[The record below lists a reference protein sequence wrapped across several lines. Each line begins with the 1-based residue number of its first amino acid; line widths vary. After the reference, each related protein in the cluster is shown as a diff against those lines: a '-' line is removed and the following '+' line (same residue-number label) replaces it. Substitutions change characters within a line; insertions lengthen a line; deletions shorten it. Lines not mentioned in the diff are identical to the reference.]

1 MEDHE
6 FSIFCP
12 QTEQYKMVFKTSIFA
27 CHFFQDIF
35 SCFHCLLKKKKKAY
49 STNVKHTFKRSL
61 ENIYQMYMLPS
72 MEQKC

>member
-35 SCFHCLLKKKKKAY
+35 SCFHCLLKKKKK
-49 STNVKHTFKRSL
+49 L
-61 ENIYQMYMLPS
+61 IQQMLNILS
-72 MEQKC
+72 KDH